1 MYFRFILQRGS
12 TRWKGDSNPRSPL
25 REDAFG
31 TATLPGWDRLE
42 PHLLPRGT
50 EGSNP
55 LSSTSES
62 LSAVI
67 FAIPGTARAGRAS
80 CSKFAKLLEQEAGVV
95 DPVPALLGGL
105 DRTADFNDPDIVVQ
119 HVDTAECCDA
129 SINYGSDV
137 SSERY
142 VSGNRLADAAFT
154 LDDPFGLVPAVHI
167 AYIGM
172 WPGAAW
178 SRTA

>member
-95 DPVPALLGGL
+95 DPVPG
-105 DRTADFNDPDIVVQ
+105 RFP
-119 HVDTAECCDA
+119 
-129 SINYGSDV
+129 
-137 SSERY
+137 
-142 VSGNRLADAAFT
+142 
-154 LDDPFGLVPAVHI
+154 P
-167 AYIGM
+167 
-172 WPGAAW
+172 
-178 SRTA
+178 SRTTRAKSHPTPRAGSARCPRGLPSFSKCQHATIETACSVPDAGKADSTAHDQRRQQLVDRVETVEYG